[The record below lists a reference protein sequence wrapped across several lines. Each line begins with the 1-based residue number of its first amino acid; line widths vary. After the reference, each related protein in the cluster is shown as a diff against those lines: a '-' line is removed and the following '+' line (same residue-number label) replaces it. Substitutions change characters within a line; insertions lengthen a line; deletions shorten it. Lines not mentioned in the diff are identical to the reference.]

1 MKETKI
7 IVALETKDSI
17 NIAPKI
23 IKYVDGFKIN
33 HLFWSEITHWP
44 DRAFNG
50 SFKSFKNKELFVDF
64 KLWDTPN
71 TVKQVLQKIV
81 DKGATMTTIST
92 FNNEA
97 VFDVA
102 QEYAEQIKLLA
113 VTYLTSWNPEEQ
125 RQIAKDMPYNMWRD
139 HIARIRHKGFK
150 GIICSPLDIV
160 QIKHEDFM
168 HDLYRVCPGIKYES
182 ELKGQSRTT
191 TPKEAQE
198 LGADY
203 LVIGRSITEASDPIK
218 TVKEIYDSLHS

>member
-1 MKETKI
+1 MTKI
-7 IVALETKDSI
+7 IIALDSSDAEENITTAQKLKDQ
-17 NIAPKI
+17 
-23 IKYVDGFKIN
+23 VDGFKIN
-33 HLFWSEITHWP
+33 HLMLEHTSVI
-44 DRAFNG
+44 
-50 SFKSFKNKELFVDF
+50 KSFADELFIDC

-139 HIARIRHKGFK
+139 HVARIRHKGFK

>member
-1 MKETKI
+1 MKI
-7 IVALETKDSI
+7 LVSLETKKSLEL
-17 NIAPKI
+17 AEKI
-23 IKYVDGFKIN
+23 KDYVDGFKIN
-33 HLFWSEITHWP
+33 HLLWDEIVAWP
-44 DRAFNG
+44 D
-50 SFKSFKNKELFVDF
+50 SWKKELFVDF

-203 LVIGRSITEASDPIK
+203 LVIGRSITEASDPVK